1 MKRTK
6 PWELSDEVW
15 ERVRPLIP
23 ERPAHPKG
31 GRPAQSDR
39 QMLSAILYVLRTGIQ
54 WNALP
59 RELGASTTVYDRFRL
74 WEQQGVF
81 ERIWQAGLQE
91 YDELEGIAWE
101 WQSMDGVMTKAPF
114 GGAATG
120 ANPTDRGKRGT
131 KRSQLSD
138 GRGMPLAMIVAGAN
152 RNDMKLVEGT
162 LDHLMIA
169 RPIPTEEKPQHLC
182 LDAGYDYETVFETV
196 RSHQYVPHIRP
207 NQHNRAVHARLA
219 QASEAETRSSLEST
233 RAASPLGSGALTLMD
248 QSLAAFVSSLGET
261 GFYLSSLLASGLW
274 SHLFSTL

>member
-6 PWELSDEVW
+6 PWELSDKVW
-15 ERVRPLIP
+15 DRVRLLIP

-31 GRPAQSDR
+31 GRPTEDDR
-39 QMLSAILYVLRTGIQ
+39 QMMSAILYVLRTGIQ

-74 WEQQGVF
+74 WEEQGVF
-81 ERIWQAGLQE
+81 ARIWQAGLQE

-138 GRGMPLAMIVAGAN
+138 ARGMPLAVIVAGAN

-162 LDHLMIA
+162 LESIMVA
-169 RPIPTEEKPQHLC
+169 RPTPTGEAPQHLC
-182 LDAGYDYETVFETV
+182 LDAGYDYEIVYETV
-196 RSHQYVPHIRP
+196 RAHQYVPHIRP
-207 NQHNRAVHARLA
+207 NQHNRAAHARLE
-219 QASEAETRSSLEST
+219 QEPETAAGSNLEST
-233 RAASPLGSGALTLMD
+233 KQPRRWVVERLHSWLNRSRRRYGAL
-248 QSLAAFVSSLGET
+248 GEV
-261 GFYLSSLLASGLW
+261 GLYLQSLLAPGLW